1 MNEFLYFYAPFI
13 ILIISIIFTF
23 WFVAKNTKIK

>member
-13 ILIISIIFTF
+13 IIIVSIMFTF
-23 WFVAKNTKIK
+23 WFIAKDMKIK

>member
-13 ILIISIIFTF
+13 IIIISIIFTF
-23 WFVAKNTKIK
+23 WFISKDTRIK